1 VSVLTS
7 VIQRLRAL
15 APHSMTTA
23 LWSASA
29 VLLTVAL
36 GGTWFTSPRALLV
49 QEVRFEGNQ
58 RASDVALRHL
68 VDVPNGTTHLGV
80 SDDAVADGAEQHPW
94 VREAFVRRT
103 WHGLV
108 VVVDEHRPVAL
119 AQLGEE
125 LFYVDQFGIAFL
137 AARSDDLDYPIIA
150 GLDAN
155 ISGLHPSLER
165 LVLRDAVALLS
176 MADERGLV
184 SLDSISEVVFTPS
197 RGFTLHMRRGSEVL
211 FGLSGHDAQLDRL
224 STLMDS
230 GINLST
236 ATYVDLAPARVA
248 IVRPIAS
255 LGEG

>member
-1 VSVLTS
+1 
-7 VIQRLRAL
+7 
-15 APHSMTTA
+15 M
-23 LWSASA
+23 
-29 VLLTVAL
+29 
-36 GGTWFTSPRALLV
+36 F
-49 QEVRFEGNQ
+49 QEVGFEGNQ
-58 RASDVALRHL
+58 RASVVELRHL

-94 VREAFVRRT
+94 VHEAFVRRT
-103 WHGLV
+103 WHGIV

-125 LFYVDQFGIAFL
+125 LFYVDQNGTAFL
-137 AARSDDLDYPIIA
+137 PARSDDLDYPIIA
-150 GLDAN
+150 GLDADV
-155 ISGLHPSLER
+155 SALHPSLNR
-165 LVLRDAVALLS
+165 VVLRDAVALLEL
-176 MADERGLV
+176 ADERGLV
-184 SLDSISEVVFTPS
+184 SVDSISEVVFAPS

-230 GINLST
+230 GVDLST
-236 ATYVDLAPARVA
+236 AMYVDLAPARVA